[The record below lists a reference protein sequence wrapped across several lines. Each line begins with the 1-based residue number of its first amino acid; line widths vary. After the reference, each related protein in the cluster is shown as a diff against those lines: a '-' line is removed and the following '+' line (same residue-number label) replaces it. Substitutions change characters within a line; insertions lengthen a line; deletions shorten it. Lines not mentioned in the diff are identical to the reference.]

1 MDIFLDIALDR
12 LPDHTFRVET
22 DRFGPFVFK
31 VGVDMSEVAPLLA
44 RVEDAHGFFR
54 DSPLS
59 QAANRLE
66 KEVLVSSIYGTN
78 TIEGGRL
85 TEQETA
91 RILEEDP
98 AKVKEEEARRVAN
111 IKRAYDLAQ
120 KAALDPA
127 WQLDVDFI
135 RQLHAAITEG
145 LSSVESRNQ
154 PGVLRDN
161 PKTVVTE
168 VGSAETGG
176 RYKPPQSGRDVAR
189 LLAAL
194 VEWHAELQQRGVPA
208 LIRAPLFHLHFE
220 LIHPFWDGN
229 GRVGRVL
236 EATLLLAA
244 GYRYAP
250 FALARFYLDEIHR
263 YFALFN
269 TCRRKAGKGDA
280 HPNTDFVVFHLEG
293 MLATIKRL
301 HHRVNRIIGVLLFAN
316 SVKRM
321 SDTKEINARQ
331 YAIVSHV
338 LDAGDPMPLEEL
350 LRTPWYLAL
359 YAKRNDK
366 TRRRDLSALRE
377 KGVLVLD
384 KNGRLWPGFVAL
396 DDKAD
401 PDE

>member
-1 MDIFLDIALDR
+1 MDKPLDLI
-12 LPDHTFRVET
+12 FRVET
-22 DRFGPFVFK
+22 DRFGPFVFQ
-31 VGVDMSEVAPLLA
+31 VGVDDSEVATLLA
-44 RVEDAHGFFR
+44 RIQDAHDFFR

-59 QAANRLE
+59 QAANQLE

-91 RILEEDP
+91 QVLEADP
-98 AKVKEEEARRVAN
+98 AKLKEEEARRVAN
-111 IKRAYDLAQ
+111 IKRAYDLAY
-120 KAALDPA
+120 KAAADPA
-127 WQLDVDFI
+127 WQLDVGFI
-135 RQLHAAITEG
+135 CRLHAAITEG

-168 VGSAETGG
+168 VGSTETGG

-194 VEWHAELQQRGVPA
+194 VDWHAELKKRGVPA

-269 TCRRKAGKGDA
+269 TCRRKAAKGA
-280 HPNTDFVVFHLEG
+280 PHPNTDFVAFHLEG

-301 HHRVNRIIGVLLFAN
+301 HQRVNRIIEVLLFAN
-316 SVKRM
+316 SVKSM
-321 SDTKEINARQ
+321 SDTREINPRQ

-338 LDAGDPMPLEEL
+338 LSAGDPMPLEEL
-350 LRTPWYLAL
+350 RRTPWYVAL
-359 YAKRNDK
+359 YAKRSDK
-366 TRRRDLSALRE
+366 TRSRDLSALRE
-377 KGVLVLD
+377 KGLLTLD
-384 KNGRLWPGFVAL
+384 KKGRLWPGFAAP
-396 DDKAD
+396 DDKTDAM
-401 PDE
+401 EGE